1 MMMTSHCM
9 CATNYYMLLWLA
21 YCLFGALLSIVTCR
35 AYAFFAR
42 RWRSECTVAFF
53 HPYCNSG
60 GGGERVLWLSILAL
74 HRIADASSSTA
85 TPLRCIVYTGDC
97 DVTPFQILEKVNKQ
111 FKIAFQRPIAFIYL
125 RLRFLVTA
133 QQWPRL
139 TLLGQSIGSM
149 ILAAEALFRAPP
161 NIFFDS
167 TGYAFSYVIAKVW
180 FGCTVVCYTH
190 YPQISTDM
198 LQRVQERRPTYNNDT
213 RISNSV
219 VASFAKLWYYK
230 VRFYL
235 FSCPTLLFTS
245 IDTRH
250 ARLNCQICPSV
261 HSSVPLSYRVT
272 GLRLALWICRS
283 VF

>member
-1 MMMTSHCM
+1 
-9 CATNYYMLLWLA
+9 MLLWLVYTVA
-21 YCLFGALLSIVTCR
+21 GALLLSVVICR

-42 RWRSECTVAFF
+42 RWRAECTVAFF

-74 HRIADASSSTA
+74 HQIADASSST
-85 TPLRCIVYTGDC
+85 TSPLRCVVYTGDR
-97 DVTPFQILEKVNKQ
+97 DVKPLQILEKANKQ
-111 FKIAFQRPIAFIYL
+111 FNISFQRPVAFIYL
-125 RLRFLVTA
+125 HLRFLVTA

-161 NIFFDS
+161 NIFFDT

-198 LQRVQERRPTYNNDT
+198 LQCVQERRPTYNNDE

-230 VRFYL
+230 VRL
-235 FSCPTLLFTS
+235 FLFHLASALRALGMYVSSLPPPTVGLLIVSLCAF
-245 IDTRH
+245 I
-250 ARLNCQICPSV
+250 A
-261 HSSVPLSYRVT
+261 PLSHFVTVT
-272 GLRLALWICRS
+272 GVRPALWIRWS